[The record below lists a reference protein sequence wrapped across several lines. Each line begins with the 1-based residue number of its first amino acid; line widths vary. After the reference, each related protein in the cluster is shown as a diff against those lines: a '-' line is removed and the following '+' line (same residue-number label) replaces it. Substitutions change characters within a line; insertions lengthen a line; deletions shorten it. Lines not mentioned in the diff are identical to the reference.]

1 MWAKWGYFGKHY
13 LVARWHLKMS
23 LSGIQL
29 SKEKLTCLIC
39 ASMAGEKALLFVIR
53 KYVKLWGFKHADRL
67 PVEYSTSQIAWMT
80 SISFHSG

>member
-1 MWAKWGYFGKHY
+1 MGLFWKALPGSTLAFKNE
-13 LVARWHLKMS
+13 S

-67 PVEYSTSQIAWMT
+67 PVKYSTSQIAWMT